1 MTFCASPSRGRAPP
15 WCTGRYFGDSSCGVV
30 FCDQLLVFGLRFP
43 PFTTGPPSPRRGAS
57 FKFQGSTCGPPGRP
71 VSAKLLQGRSDR
83 TPGSGTRPPSG
94 QERQLSH
101 ALGAAAEHALG
112 DAADDIF
119 FPRVREEGERSP
131 SRSRHTPYVMGKHKS
146 TILTRQMTSLSLSL
160 PGLGVGR
167 VLPFPRSLLLSSS
180 TQSKRELTADNSPSR
195 AGTPCLSQS
204 LCESCRR

>member
-1 MTFCASPSRGRAPP
+1 MSPLLALSIRIAVFMTFCASPSRGRAPP

-30 FCDQLLVFGLRFP
+30 FCDELLAFGLRFP

-71 VSAKLLQGRSDR
+71 VSAKLLHGWSDR

-101 ALGAAAEHALG
+101 ALRAAAEHALG

-160 PGLGVGR
+160 STRLGGR
-167 VLPFPRSLLLSSS
+167 GESSPSPALSFSLL
-180 TQSKRELTADNSPSR
+180 PH
-195 AGTPCLSQS
+195 SQK
-204 LCESCRR
+204 ES